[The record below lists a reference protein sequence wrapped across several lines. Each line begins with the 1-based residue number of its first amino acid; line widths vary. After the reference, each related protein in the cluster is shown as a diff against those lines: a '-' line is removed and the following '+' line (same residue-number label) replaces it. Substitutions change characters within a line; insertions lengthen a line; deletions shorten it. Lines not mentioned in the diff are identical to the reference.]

1 MNIRNLNKFWW
12 IFEMVV
18 TCGFK
23 HGPKVVA
30 SSYKWDL
37 WYRIELII
45 QHWIKMNVFR
55 LNAIAESHIQFW
67 NSSELIKILVYFI
80 TLCHGWP
87 CRGCHRERRALG
99 WKIHLNACLTVT
111 RFKWNNI
118 IVLMACLWLY
128 CTVHNGV
135 KLFME
140 SYKVQVFW
148 EGHINPEL
156 FFN

>member
-1 MNIRNLNKFWW
+1 MPLFFHLTHFRELGQEYKNIFVRLLVQMKTLNFA
-12 IFEMVV
+12 FEI
-18 TCGFK
+18 
-23 HGPKVVA
+23 
-30 SSYKWDL
+30 KWPL
-37 WYRIELII
+37 
-45 QHWIKMNVFR
+45 VFV
-55 LNAIAESHIQFW
+55 QTM
-67 NSSELIKILVYFI
+67 SSELIETLVYFI

>member
-1 MNIRNLNKFWW
+1 MFSHNAVFSGTKMR
-12 IFEMVV
+12 V
-18 TCGFK
+18 TG
-23 HGPKVVA
+23 GLGV
-30 SSYKWDL
+30 
-37 WYRIELII
+37 
-45 QHWIKMNVFR
+45 
-55 LNAIAESHIQFW
+55 
-67 NSSELIKILVYFI
+67 SELIETLVYFI

-135 KLFME
+135 KFFME
-140 SYKVQVFW
+140 SYKVQSPFYLPCKKLIFVRLQISLRSGYNFLHPEKLSPHAKNYELLVFTKMAK
-148 EGHINPEL
+148 NSS
-156 FFN
+156 